1 MSVPSVPL
9 KVIHLL
15 DAAGGDGQLW
25 GKERVAH
32 WLMEAQLASKDVYP
46 ILCTLTPKLLND
58 VASQAGI
65 ESHHL
70 AETVTKDP
78 RPYIAGLRK
87 ILEAQPGAIVHT
99 HGYKA
104 NLIGRAAKLARVPM
118 GGLVST
124 CHGWVETTRSLRLYN
139 ALDRFTSRYSD
150 AATVPAPNMQE
161 KMPKGTIF
169 LPNGIPDSPLPTP
182 DEEALLRN
190 RLSIPTSAIVAGT
203 LGRLSAE
210 KGIDVLIDAVAKTQD
225 VPNLLWVVAGTGPL
239 ADDLKRAEIQYPNL
253 RFIGYVDGSAG
264 LLPATDIFVQ
274 PSWTEGLSLA
284 LLEAARAGRAIV
296 ATRVGATDWAVR
308 PPREAILVEK
318 GDASGMAAGVSRLAA
333 DRDLRQSLGKEARR
347 RFDEALNVDAMHRRL
362 LEIYRSVARKY
373 AS

>member
-1 MSVPSVPL
+1 
-9 KVIHLL
+9 VIHLL

-32 WLMEAQLASKDVYP
+32 WLMEAQLASQDVYP
-46 ILCTLTPKLLND
+46 ILCTLTPKLLNEI
-58 VASQAGI
+58 ASQSGI

-78 RPYIAGLRK
+78 RPYIAGLRR
-87 ILEAQPGAIVHT
+87 ILQSHPRAIVHT

-118 GGLVST
+118 AGLVST

-139 ALDRFTSRYSD
+139 ALDRLTSRYSD
-150 AATVPAPNMQE
+150 AATVPAPNMQA
-161 KMPKGTIF
+161 KMPKGTLF
-169 LPNGIPDSPLPTP
+169 LPNGIPASPLPSP
-182 DEEALLRN
+182 DEESQLRSK
-190 RLSIPTSAIVAGT
+190 LAIPPGTVVAGT

-210 KGIDVLIDAVAKTQD
+210 KGIDVLINAVAETLN

-239 ADDLKRAEIQYPNL
+239 ADDLKHAESQFQNL

-264 LLPATDIFVQ
+264 LLPAIDIFVQ

-308 PPREAILVEK
+308 SPSEAILVEK
-318 GDASGMAAGVSRLAA
+318 GDVAGLAAGVNRLAA
-333 DRDLRQSLGKEARR
+333 DRDLRQSLGREARR
-347 RFDEALNVDAMHRRL
+347 RFDEALNIDAMHRRL
-362 LEIYRSVARKY
+362 LDIYRNVAQ
-373 AS
+373 